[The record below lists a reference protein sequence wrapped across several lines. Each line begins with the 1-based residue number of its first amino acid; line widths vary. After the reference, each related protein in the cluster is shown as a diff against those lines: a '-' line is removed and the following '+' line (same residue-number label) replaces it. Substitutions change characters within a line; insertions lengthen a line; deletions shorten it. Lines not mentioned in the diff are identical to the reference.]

1 MDPVTTT
8 CGHNFCNQCIEDYRD
23 ETGRYCCPQCRTIFV
38 LRPILHRNIVLAE
51 EVEELNKTNPVDVL
65 CDVCTST
72 KEKAVQTCLTCQA
85 SFCETHIEPHRVSE
99 ALRKHKLEVPL
110 PNLNEKLCSKH
121 QKALEIYC
129 RTDQM
134 CICCLC
140 AVTEHRSHDMVMP
153 DTERA
158 ERQVLVEKA
167 LREIKQTLQEKLK
180 ILAQMKKTLEHLKS
194 SADKEIQEY
203 EKTFTS
209 LLRSIE
215 SLRSQVTEVVRDH
228 EQREV
233 KRAEELKKRLE
244 KEIEELKRR
253 NTELVELSQTDDD
266 IHFLQVTLLY
276 LKKTRGSFN
285 TELFHGGFS
294 KISLSNFFLFALQ
307 KFPSVQACS
316 ESEDTANTAINVH
329 FFLEDL
335 RENLSNLQ
343 KCLKEVSCWK
353 FVNISKSDNKKVILV
368 VMHHTLN
375 PGHIVAE
382 SARFVEQKNVVGT
395 VDLLFHENLGLL
407 ECQLNKQSLEKVFF
421 FCKDHCMK

>member
-1 MDPVTTT
+1 M
-8 CGHNFCNQCIEDYRD
+8 
-23 ETGRYCCPQCRTIFV
+23 
-38 LRPILHRNIVLAE
+38 
-51 EVEELNKTNPVDVL
+51 
-65 CDVCTST
+65 
-72 KEKAVQTCLTCQA
+72 
-85 SFCETHIEPHRVSE
+85 
-99 ALRKHKLEVPL
+99 
-110 PNLNEKLCSKH
+110 
-121 QKALEIYC
+121 EIYC
-129 RTDQM
+129 RTDQT
-134 CICCLC
+134 CICYLC
-140 AVTEHRSHDMVMP
+140 AATEHKSHDTVTP
-153 DTERA
+153 DVERTERQA
-158 ERQVLVEKA
+158 QLLTSFNDSKEKIQSK
-167 LREIKQTLQEKLK
+167 E
-180 ILAQMKKTLEHLKS
+180 KTLTKVTVTISQLKS

-266 IHFLQVTLLY
+266 IHFLQ
-276 LKKTRGSFN
+276 
-285 TELFHGGFS
+285 
-294 KISLSNFFLFALQ
+294 

-353 FVNISKSDNKKVILV
+353 FVNISKSETSAPEVKRMRKVEEEAHSSGVPTWDWFSKKSSPVVGKDKVTIEVVGLEKTFHSGRRFFEDLIKKMNDSRIDIHQGVFDSQSSNLALLFCPIVSRIGTDIKVALKKIPNNKKVILV

>member
-1 MDPVTTT
+1 M
-8 CGHNFCNQCIEDYRD
+8 
-23 ETGRYCCPQCRTIFV
+23 
-38 LRPILHRNIVLAE
+38 
-51 EVEELNKTNPVDVL
+51 
-65 CDVCTST
+65 
-72 KEKAVQTCLTCQA
+72 
-85 SFCETHIEPHRVSE
+85 
-99 ALRKHKLEVPL
+99 
-110 PNLNEKLCSKH
+110 
-121 QKALEIYC
+121 EIYC
-129 RTDQM
+129 RTDQT
-134 CICCLC
+134 CICYLC
-140 AVTEHRSHDMVMP
+140 AATEHKSHDTVTP
-153 DTERA
+153 DVERTERQA
-158 ERQVLVEKA
+158 QLLTSFNDSKEKIQSK
-167 LREIKQTLQEKLK
+167 E
-180 ILAQMKKTLEHLKS
+180 KTLTKVTVTISQLKS

-266 IHFLQVTLLY
+266 IHFLQ
-276 LKKTRGSFN
+276 
-285 TELFHGGFS
+285 
-294 KISLSNFFLFALQ
+294 

-353 FVNISKSDNKKVILV
+353 FVNISKSVTIEVVGLEKTFHSGRRFFEDLIKKMNDSRIDIHQGVFDSQSSNLALLFCPIVSRIGTDIKVALKKIPNNKKVILV